1 MTARKSAP
9 AKLALSDEDFDE
21 LWNKTAFDT
30 AGDAK
35 IVHEFFRALITREQ
49 LDHGAHWLID
59 CAFFCGARKRR
70 PPRLPE
76 QQAVE
81 NQRAELKN
89 ISAMITTIKAS
100 RFSFVLNP
108 QADELV
114 NMADRLPTNS
124 ALVEGITLPIL
135 ESNDTKSFLPALTLL
150 DQFPLTKAKNHAESF
165 FADVLAGWFRKTQK
179 KPRWDLVLEIIAV
192 CFHGG
197 DHRWKTAK
205 ALEESCRKY
214 KARFKRWREAVR
226 AWHLAAAKHR
236 VVNLPA

>member
-9 AKLALSDEDFDE
+9 ARLALSDKDFDE

-35 IVHEFFRALITREQ
+35 ILHEFFRNLMTREQ
-49 LDHGAHWLID
+49 LDHGAHWLIS
-59 CAFFCGARKRR
+59 CAFFCEACKRH
-70 PPRLPE
+70 PPKMPE
-76 QQAVE
+76 QPGVE
-81 NQRAELKN
+81 KLRAELKN
-89 ISAMITTIKAS
+89 ISAMITSIKAL
-100 RFSFVLNP
+100 RFGFVLTP

-114 NMADRLPTNS
+114 GLADRLLTDS
-124 ALVEGITLPIL
+124 ALVAKLTQPLL
-135 ESNDTKSFLPALTLL
+135 ESRDAKGFIAGLTVL
-150 DQFPLTKAKNHAESF
+150 DQFPTTKARNHAESF

-197 DHRWKTAK
+197 KRRWKNAK
-205 ALEESCRKY
+205 VLEESCRKY
-214 KARFKRWREAVR
+214 KAKFKRWREAVR